1 MWKKY
6 RVSAAL
12 LLVCLLTG
20 CAGETAEREEIQ
32 EEEESGIEIGMT
44 FDSFIIERWQRD
56 RDVFVSA
63 AQELGADVNVQ
74 NANGDLEEQISQIEY
89 FIQKGVDAI
98 VVVAIDSNGLSDAVA
113 DAHRAGIPV
122 VAYDRL
128 ICDADVDLYISF
140 DNEEVGRLMGEHMK
154 EHLSEGGNI
163 LQVCGPLADNNVPL
177 VMGGFAEALENSD
190 ITIAGTEHADGW
202 LAETGFAVTDAYL
215 STGEVPDGIMCGND
229 SIAGQAIR
237 ALFNVYLT
245 ILLCLAI
252 GILAGVWQ
260 GYWIGYVRIPPF
272 ITTLGGMFIFRGF
285 GRLVLDSKTVAVQNE
300 AFLNIFTAY
309 IKIPGLDTDERI
321 LSPLV
326 VGAIIVV
333 LIFYST
339 ISSRAKKAKKGY
351 RQNSA
356 FSDFGRSAIISV
368 VLMIYCWMLCQYR
381 GISVMLVWVV
391 AICLIYHFI
400 TSKTAFGRYFYAV
413 GGNEKA
419 TQLSGINTNKVYFLA
434 YTNMGFLAGLCGL
447 LCLARV
453 GSVNGQTGNSFEMDA
468 IGSCFIG
475 GASAY
480 GGSGTIP
487 GVIIGALLLGVI
499 NMGMSIMGIGD
510 SWQYVVKGGVL
521 LVAVIFD
528 VVSNRKS
535 GH

>member
-1 MWKKY
+1 MANNKETQSGAQFNLGAFLTKNSMVIALVVVFILFY
-6 RVSAAL
+6 FLTDGRLLYAQNMSNL
-12 LLVCLLTG
+12 LLQNGYVLVMACGMLLCILT
-20 CAGETAEREEIQ
+20 
-32 EEEESGIEIGMT
+32 
-44 FDSFIIERWQRD
+44 
-56 RDVFVSA
+56 
-63 AQELGADVNVQ
+63 
-74 NANGDLEEQISQIEY
+74 
-89 FIQKGVDAI
+89 
-98 VVVAIDSNGLSDAVA
+98 
-113 DAHRAGIPV
+113 
-122 VAYDRL
+122 
-128 ICDADVDLYISF
+128 
-140 DNEEVGRLMGEHMK
+140 
-154 EHLSEGGNI
+154 GGNI
-163 LQVCGPLADNNVPL
+163 DLSVGSVICMV
-177 VMGGFAEALENSD
+177 GGIAAVL
-190 ITIAGTEHADGW
+190 ITN
-202 LAETGFAVTDAYL
+202 Y
-215 STGEVPDGIMCGND
+215 N
-229 SIAGQAIR
+229 
-237 ALFNVYLT
+237 FNVYLT

-252 GILAGVWQ
+252 GIAAGVWQ

>member
-1 MWKKY
+1 MANKKETQSGAQFNLGAFLTKNSMVIALVVVFILFY
-6 RVSAAL
+6 FLTDGRLLYAQNMSNL
-12 LLVCLLTG
+12 LLQNGYVLVMACGMLLCILT
-20 CAGETAEREEIQ
+20 
-32 EEEESGIEIGMT
+32 
-44 FDSFIIERWQRD
+44 
-56 RDVFVSA
+56 
-63 AQELGADVNVQ
+63 
-74 NANGDLEEQISQIEY
+74 
-89 FIQKGVDAI
+89 
-98 VVVAIDSNGLSDAVA
+98 
-113 DAHRAGIPV
+113 
-122 VAYDRL
+122 
-128 ICDADVDLYISF
+128 
-140 DNEEVGRLMGEHMK
+140 
-154 EHLSEGGNI
+154 GGNI
-163 LQVCGPLADNNVPL
+163 GLSVGSVICMVGCIAAVL
-177 VMGGFAEALENSD
+177 
-190 ITIAGTEHADGW
+190 ITN
-202 LAETGFAVTDAYL
+202 Y
-215 STGEVPDGIMCGND
+215 N
-229 SIAGQAIR
+229 
-237 ALFNVYLT
+237 FNVYLT

-252 GILAGVWQ
+252 GIAAGVWQ

>member
-1 MWKKY
+1 MANKKETQSGAQFNLGAFLTKNSMVIALVVVFILFY
-6 RVSAAL
+6 FLTDGRLLYAQNMSNL
-12 LLVCLLTG
+12 LLQNGYVLVMARGMLLCILT
-20 CAGETAEREEIQ
+20 
-32 EEEESGIEIGMT
+32 
-44 FDSFIIERWQRD
+44 
-56 RDVFVSA
+56 
-63 AQELGADVNVQ
+63 
-74 NANGDLEEQISQIEY
+74 
-89 FIQKGVDAI
+89 
-98 VVVAIDSNGLSDAVA
+98 
-113 DAHRAGIPV
+113 
-122 VAYDRL
+122 
-128 ICDADVDLYISF
+128 
-140 DNEEVGRLMGEHMK
+140 
-154 EHLSEGGNI
+154 GGNI
-163 LQVCGPLADNNVPL
+163 DLSVGSVICMV
-177 VMGGFAEALENSD
+177 GGIAAVL
-190 ITIAGTEHADGW
+190 ITN
-202 LAETGFAVTDAYL
+202 Y
-215 STGEVPDGIMCGND
+215 N
-229 SIAGQAIR
+229 
-237 ALFNVYLT
+237 FNVYLT

-252 GILAGVWQ
+252 GIAAGVWQ